1 MENIKTAVLMRPAT
15 LTRIMHMNTVPFI
28 YVSLKVV
35 FNYII
40 GYIVR

>member
-1 MENIKTAVLMRPAT
+1 MENIKTALFMRPAPF
-15 LTRIMHMNTVPFI
+15 TRIMHMNTVPLI